1 MTEVKAILIDPEQR
15 TISEVLVPV
24 FPPEPGDEEV
34 CVNQIDRAQ
43 VAKLLGC
50 GHVWPF
56 PMPTPTNCL
65 AVLVARS
72 MGVIPVDASFS
83 T

>member
-1 MTEVKAILIDPEQR
+1 MLLI
-15 TISEVLVPV
+15 
-24 FPPEPGDEEV
+24 
-34 CVNQIDRAQ
+34 
-43 VAKLLGC
+43 
-50 GHVWPF
+50 WPF